1 MKGKIVESQ
10 ISTDKMT
17 IRQIFEKD
25 PEALNSNDPD
35 KIKESLQG
43 LFKMRKALAKI
54 YHNGTLAEIN
64 DHDMDILV
72 KFLSES
78 GICEILDK
86 YSNYETL
93 PMDETCQLYLELAE
107 DNQTEHFKHIEFY
120 FKNFYERKIQNSFE
134 DDVSSIQQK

>member
-17 IRQIFEKD
+17 VRQIFEKD

-64 DHDMDILV
+64 DHDMDILAPDQAQ
-72 KFLSES
+72 
-78 GICEILDK
+78 G
-86 YSNYETL
+86 
-93 PMDETCQLYLELAE
+93 
-107 DNQTEHFKHIEFY
+107 
-120 FKNFYERKIQNSFE
+120 FE
-134 DDVSSIQQK
+134 DGFLFKLIINESPYREVQAFLVNEIMAQ